1 MHAVLSP
8 PRPAA
13 TLTTDAHATKLER
26 PPWHWCALQATPSSI
41 SSAPVSDDLM
51 GIGVARQSLGGVVLL
66 WLCSTSAGQGKKPNV
81 PVTEVDF
88 GEMEWGAV
96 KCAACDYLVEH
107 LDSQVSAALIEN
119 KVIASV
125 RRNKKVKK
133 KQKMKGIKDVP
144 WLQSE
149 LGWGQAVEDACE
161 YKNLKDLAY
170 LVKDGQY
177 KLMPTSDMT
186 PEMAEMAKEQ
196 VLGRD
201 RSAYQ
206 QFQTACQDI
215 ADDNDRA
222 VVRVIRDAPR
232 KKMKVGAN
240 TAADVTE
247 AMIPTMPGEKDGLKH
262 TFCVETA
269 RVCDSERYPRGAPTA
284 KANQGTGG
292 G

>member
-1 MHAVLSP
+1 MGRRL
-8 PRPAA
+8 
-13 TLTTDAHATKLER
+13 
-26 PPWHWCALQATPSSI
+26 LQRY
-41 SSAPVSDDLM
+41 L
-51 GIGVARQSLGGVVLL
+51 GVGAVVLL
-66 WLCSTSAGQGKKPNV
+66 WLCSTSVGHKERKPSI
-81 PVTEVDF
+81 PVTEME

-107 LDSQVSAALIEN
+107 LDRQVSAALIEN
-119 KVIASV
+119 KVISSV
-125 RRNKKVKK
+125 RRSKKAKK

-170 LVKDGQY
+170 LAKGGEY
-177 KLMPTSDMT
+177 KLLPTLEMS
-186 PEMAEMAKEQ
+186 PEMAEMAKDQ

-201 RSAYQ
+201 RSAYR

-232 KKMKVGAN
+232 KKMKVSSVSSAGKAGD
-240 TAADVTE
+240 TTE
-247 AMIPTMPGEKDGLKH
+247 AMIPDMEGEKDGLKH
-262 TFCVETA
+262 AFCVEKA
-269 RVCDSERYPRGAPTA
+269 QVCNSERYPRGVPTTKA
-284 KANQGTGG
+284 KGQAGKTS
-292 G
+292 

>member
-1 MHAVLSP
+1 MP
-8 PRPAA
+8 
-13 TLTTDAHATKLER
+13 
-26 PPWHWCALQATPSSI
+26 
-41 SSAPVSDDLM
+41 
-51 GIGVARQSLGGVVLL
+51 RQSLGGVVLL
-66 WLCSTSAGQGKKPNV
+66 WLCSTSTGQGKNPSI
-81 PVTEVDF
+81 PVTELD
-88 GEMEWGAV
+88 GEMEWRAV

-119 KVIASV
+119 KVISSV
-125 RRNKKVKK
+125 RRNKKAKQ

-170 LVKDGQY
+170 LAKGGEY
-177 KLMPTSDMT
+177 KLMPTSRMS
-186 PEMAEMAKEQ
+186 PEMAEMAKDQ

-201 RSAYQ
+201 RSAYR

-232 KKMKVGAN
+232 KKMKVGGMTSAD
-240 TAADVTE
+240 TAADMTE
-247 AMIPTMPGEKDGLKH
+247 AMIPDMPGEKDGLKH
-262 TFCVETA
+262 AFCVETA
-269 RVCDSERYPRGAPTA
+269 RVCDAERYPRGAPTA
-284 KANQGTGG
+284 KAKEQAAGK
-292 G
+292 